1 MSSKTLFKF
10 SIPIIKVY
18 CFKKIFSNEK
28 NKNSSIAFKS
38 YHCNKNL
45 NTLNP
50 KPKLKFIDLIQN
62 VLIPKVF
69 CSSCF
74 PLQCEDIHRI
84 IHDSKKKID
93 QFMYTHETE
102 EKLRAAL
109 KSAISLK
116 DRKLVV
122 KVQLVLAQFY
132 LCKDDLEKSEI
143 MYKFVVQNLK
153 LMSVPPTDL
162 TMVEVSIHLAYINGL
177 NNNCAPA
184 HFGFEWAIVTLR
196 KLLDEDCKGTKVFC
210 LVDEKCTTT
219 ESATK
224 HIQQLLSSALEKYGK
239 YLHRKGINPQA
250 LIATLE
256 ALDYAKLV
264 NENNDLALMVLY
276 NDIASMKSDLNLH
289 EEAVDDAWKAIQ
301 IAQAHSKVSRA
312 DKAVFYSNLGCIYYA
327 MKDFTN
333 ASQAFDRAWDE
344 VSRSRDQRLKANI
357 NSLLARFKHDFKARR
372 WWCFW

>member
-10 SIPIIKVY
+10 SIAITKVY
-18 CFKKIFSNEK
+18 CIKNLFCNEK

-38 YHCNKNL
+38 YHYNKNINSL
-45 NTLNP
+45 YP
-50 KPKLKFIDLIQN
+50 KSTPKFVALIQN

-69 CSSCF
+69 CSSCY

-84 IHDSKKKID
+84 IHESKKKIE
-93 QFMYTHETE
+93 QFVFTHETE

-109 KSAISLK
+109 KSAIALK

-132 LCKDDLEKSEI
+132 LCKDDLEKAEI
-143 MYKFVVQNLK
+143 MYKFVIQNLK

-196 KLLDEDCKGTKVFC
+196 KLLDENCKGAKVFC
-210 LVDEKCTTT
+210 LVDEKCTTIELT
-219 ESATK
+219 TK
-224 HIQQLLSSALEKYGK
+224 HIQRLLSLALEKYGK
-239 YLHRKGINPQA
+239 YLHRKGTNPQA

-264 NENNDLALMVLY
+264 HENNDLAIMVLY
-276 NDIASMKSDLNLH
+276 NDIASMKSDLGLH
-289 EEAVDDAWKAIQ
+289 EEAVEDAWKAVQ

-357 NSLLARFKHDFKARR
+357 SSLLARFKHDFKARR

>member
-1 MSSKTLFKF
+1 MLLKTFFKLSVPVIKLYSFKTLFK
-10 SIPIIKVY
+10 K
-18 CFKKIFSNEK
+18 EK
-28 NKNSSIAFKS
+28 NEYSFLTFKTYHFHKNV
-38 YHCNKNL
+38 
-45 NTLNP
+45 NTLST
-50 KPKLKFIDLIQN
+50 KASSKIIGLVQN
-62 VLIPKVF
+62 ILIPKVF
-69 CSSCF
+69 CMSCY

-84 IHDSKKKID
+84 IHESKQKIE
-93 QFMYTHETE
+93 QFVYTHETE

-109 KSAISLK
+109 KSAIALK

-132 LCKDDLEKSEI
+132 LCKDDLEKAEI
-143 MYKFVVQNLK
+143 MYKFVIQNLK

-184 HFGFEWAIVTLR
+184 HFGFEWSIVTLR
-196 KLLDEDCKGTKVFC
+196 KLLSENSKGTKVYC
-210 LVDEKCTTT
+210 LNNEKCTTVELT
-219 ESATK
+219 TK
-224 HIQQLLSSALEKYGK
+224 HIQQLLSTALEKYGK
-239 YLHRKGINPQA
+239 FLHRKGINPQA

-264 NENNDLALMVLY
+264 NGTNELATMVLY
-276 NDIASMKSDLNLH
+276 NDIASMKSDLGLH
-289 EEAVDDAWKAIQ
+289 EEAVDDAWKAVQ

-357 NSLLARFKHDFKARR
+357 SSLLARFKHDLKARR
-372 WWCFW
+372 WWCPW